1 MTESVEQDEFH
12 LEEPWDRDA
21 AWKEVH
27 EIYSATG
34 MRSGMGSLVSVLVRT
49 HRRSIDYLRQAPAA
63 VVYLSWGG
71 VPRRPEERLHLAS
84 RFGGMVRRG
93 IKLKAMLDELHAP
106 YPIRRLSGAAVT
118 PANFEIIL
126 ALRNIPPSV
135 LAQAIP
141 SERRLQLKW
150 LRALRIAHGYIRYTA
165 ASSRHPLFCWLVT
178 AISGYVAERG
188 TDPSG
193 YMRDLLRDFFRYRI
207 EHGGFNFNWTLTEAI
222 AAQERWHAE
231 LVARR
236 DNARFVLQYG
246 KRFDE
251 EVDYGG
257 MPIEWRNPN
266 KGDKALSFVALRSG
280 EALFL
285 EGRAMHHCV
294 ASYSGEV
301 AAGRSRIF
309 SIREGA
315 HRLATLELVQNNSG
329 RYEVAQVAGPGNNKP
344 SARVHAEVTA
354 FLEKINAGAF
364 GS

>member
-1 MTESVEQDEFH
+1 MTESAEQDEFR

-21 AWKEVH
+21 AWK
-27 EIYSATG
+27 SAQGAFSGSG

-49 HRRSIDYLRQAPAA
+49 DRRALDYLTQAPAL
-63 VVYLSWGG
+63 VVYLTWGG

-93 IKLKAMLDELHAP
+93 VKLKAMLDELHAP

-126 ALRNIPPSV
+126 ALRHIPPSV

-141 SERRLQLKW
+141 AERRLQLKW
-150 LRALRIAHGYIRYTA
+150 LRALRIAHGYIRRTA
-165 ASSRHPLFCWLVT
+165 LSSRHALFCWLVS
-178 AISGYVAERG
+178 AISDYVVDRG

-193 YMRDLLRDFFRYRI
+193 YMRDLLRDFFRYRD
-207 EHGGFNFNWTLTEAI
+207 EHGGFNYKWTLTEAI

-231 LVARR
+231 LMARR
-236 DNARFVLQYG
+236 DNERFVLQFG

-251 EVDYGG
+251 DVDYGG

-266 KGDKALSFVALRSG
+266 RGEKALTFVALRSG
-280 EALFL
+280 EALFF

-309 SIREGA
+309 SIRDGV
-315 HRLATLELVQNNSG
+315 HRLATLELVQNQSG
-329 RYEVAQVAGPGNNKP
+329 RYEVAQVAGPGNRKP
-344 SARVHAEVTA
+344 SATVHAEVTA
-354 FLEKINAGAF
+354 FLERVNGKAP